1 MDMSLEVS
9 GYLSKPK
16 EIYLWEVKTERVA
29 FNSKIVNFKINIKRI
44 SKIYL
49 KRLSQDRKLINL
61 VSQLGLIG
69 LIILLYQTKL

>member
-9 GYLSKPK
+9 GNLSKLK

-29 FNSKIVNFKINIKRI
+29 FNSKIVNSKINIKRI

-49 KRLSQDRKLINL
+49 KRLNQDRKLINL
-61 VSQLGLIG
+61 VSHLGLIG
-69 LIILLYQTKL
+69 LIILLY

>member
-9 GYLSKPK
+9 GYLSKRK

-29 FNSKIVNFKINIKRI
+29 FNSKIVKFKINIKRI